1 MSKIR
6 NARFRFRLRLSAS
19 ALKALQQEWDR
30 CRWVWN
36 ECVATSRKAH
46 RAGEQCGPAGLD
58 RMLTGWRKK
67 HEWLGNGASVPQQ
80 QIIRDF
86 GRARAK
92 SLMDI
97 KNRVP
102 VRKRAG
108 MPRFKHK
115 GRSRPSLNFT
125 GNSFRVHDDRLRL
138 TGGIILRVVWSRP
151 LPAEPSSVRVYQDSL
166 GHWYASFVVPA
177 QTEPLPE
184 TGTAIGV
191 DWGVKELAT
200 TTSDEHDLPHREHG
214 KRAEEQLARHQRAMA
229 RRRPTPGQ
237 SPSRGYLEA
246 RLQAAKTY
254 KKVSRQRQDASRKWA
269 KRVVRDFDRLAVE
282 DFRPKF
288 LAKSTLA
295 RKAADAAIATT
306 KQELINMVRKHCR
319 ELQLVHAAH
328 TTTDCA
334 QCGARTK
341 HALPLSERT
350 YHCINCGHTRPRDK
364 NSALVMLVR
373 AGFNPAGD
381 ESGRPGRPL
390 ADQAARVR
398 NRLFGGED
406 SSRHTR
412 ARPNAPAAIRPG
424 AERSD
429 RLFTELESK
438 P

>member
-6 NARFRFRLRLSAS
+6 NARFRFRLRLSTS

-46 RAGEQCGPAGLD
+46 RAGEECGPAGLD

-86 GRARAK
+86 GRARAN

-125 GNSFRVHDDRLRL
+125 GSSFRVHNGRLRL
-138 TGGIILRVVWSRP
+138 VGGITLRVVWSRP

-191 DWGVKELAT
+191 DWGVRELAT
-200 TTSDEHDLPHREHG
+200 TTSDEHDLPHPEHG
-214 KRAEEQLARHQRAMA
+214 
-229 RRRPTPGQ
+229 PP
-237 SPSRGYLEA
+237 P
-246 RLQAAKTY
+246 
-254 KKVSRQRQDASRKWA
+254 
-269 KRVVRDFDRLAVE
+269 
-282 DFRPKF
+282 
-288 LAKSTLA
+288 
-295 RKAADAAIATT
+295 
-306 KQELINMVRKHCR
+306 N
-319 ELQLVHAAH
+319 
-328 TTTDCA
+328 
-334 QCGARTK
+334 
-341 HALPLSERT
+341 
-350 YHCINCGHTRPRDK
+350 
-364 NSALVMLVR
+364 
-373 AGFNPAGD
+373 
-381 ESGRPGRPL
+381 
-390 ADQAARVR
+390 
-398 NRLFGGED
+398 
-406 SSRHTR
+406 HTR
-412 ARPNAPAAIRPG
+412 AKLLPWLPRGPTAGRQ
-424 AERSD
+424 D
-429 RLFTELESK
+429 L
-438 P
+438 